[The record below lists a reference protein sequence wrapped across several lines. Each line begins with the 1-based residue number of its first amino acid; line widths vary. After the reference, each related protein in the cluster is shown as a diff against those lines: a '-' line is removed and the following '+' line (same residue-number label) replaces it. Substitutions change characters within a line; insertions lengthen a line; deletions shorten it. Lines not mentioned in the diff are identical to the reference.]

1 MKKKQR
7 LLLWLLTVI
16 LILPAPLTARADSGP
31 KPSVVI
37 TAEGLEGRTC
47 YGTLLSEDPY
57 NGPPDLAAIQA
68 PDRETP
74 EYEIWLA
81 FEEYGDDDQFSFWG
95 CFWKLGEDGSFQ
107 WDLSTVPKTFKVLL
121 YFPDEGGFMTS
132 EIGERYAFDSYYTMD
147 LSGSGSGVS
156 IPLTES
162 YNYTKEIVSLIARI
176 LITILLELL
185 LALLFGFRE
194 KRQLLLITAINV
206 LTQVILNVA
215 VNILWY
221 TRGTFFFIF
230 ILGELIVMFIELVLY
245 FAFLPGVSRKPADPV
260 RIFAYA
266 ILANL
271 LSLAAGIGIAAFVPA
286 IF

>member
-74 EYEIWLA
+74 E
-81 FEEYGDDDQFSFWG
+81 D
-95 CFWKLGEDGSFQ
+95 ED
-107 WDLSTVPKTFKVLL
+107 
-121 YFPDEGGFMTS
+121 GFMTS

-176 LITILLELL
+176 LIMILLELL

-194 KRQLLLITAINV
+194 KHQLLLITAINV

>member
-74 EYEIWLA
+74 E
-81 FEEYGDDDQFSFWG
+81 D
-95 CFWKLGEDGSFQ
+95 ED
-107 WDLSTVPKTFKVLL
+107 
-121 YFPDEGGFMTS
+121 GFMTS

-176 LITILLELL
+176 LIMILLEAAPGPALRLPGETSAPSDHRHQCADPGDPQRRGEHSLVHPRNLL
-185 LALLFGFRE
+185 LHLHPRRADRHVHRAGAVLCFSAGRFQKAGRSGPHFRL
-194 KRQLLLITAINV
+194 RDPGQP
-206 LTQVILNVA
+206 
-215 VNILWY
+215 
-221 TRGTFFFIF
+221 
-230 ILGELIVMFIELVLY
+230 
-245 FAFLPGVSRKPADPV
+245 AFPGRRHRHRRLRAG
-260 RIFAYA
+260 
-266 ILANL
+266 NL
-271 LSLAAGIGIAAFVPA
+271 LTNIRAAFCPEQFLSRRSLKGPVPPA
-286 IF
+286 